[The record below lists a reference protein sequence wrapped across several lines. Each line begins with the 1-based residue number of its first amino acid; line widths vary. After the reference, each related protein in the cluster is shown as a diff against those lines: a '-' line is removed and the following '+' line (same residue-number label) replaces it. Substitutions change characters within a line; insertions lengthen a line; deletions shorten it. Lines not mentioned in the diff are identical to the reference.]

1 MPKSIHLSILYDG
14 IRLQKIAQTSQVKF
28 YVKTWRHDMQQA
40 SPKSGQQV
48 PSHILSKVKIGNPQ
62 VKFQNLR

>member
-1 MPKSIHLSILYDG
+1 MSK
-14 IRLQKIAQTSQVKF
+14 Q
-28 YVKTWRHDMQQA
+28 DMQQA